1 MQLHQLQEFLE
12 WRALNATIEQ
22 PAFFFYYPHVTRLF
36 VVKEIGT
43 LSFEIRED
51 QKGDPGLNMAS
62 PRCLHSNPSLTFSIL
77 PKADYDKIGMERR
90 KISFLVTKRTRF
102 REEVGIMGIFFQV
115 DFFRN
120 WIILSGLKIW
130 SIQEFWRGENFRIE
144 KVFKFR
150 FDATF
155 FLIHTT
161 RI

>member
-1 MQLHQLQEFLE
+1 MQLHQLHEFLE

-51 QKGDPGLNMAS
+51 KKEDPGVNMAS

-77 PKADYDKIGMERR
+77 PKAGCDKIGMERR

-102 REEVGIMGIFFQV
+102 REEVGIMGIFFRSIS
-115 DFFRN
+115 FGT
-120 WIILSGLKIW
+120 GL
-130 SIQEFWRGENFRIE
+130 FYR
-144 KVFKFR
+144 
-150 FDATF
+150 D
-155 FLIHTT
+155 
-161 RI
+161 